1 MARVVLGPGLG
12 NVANAHF
19 LDLTVHWYVGY
30 CCSGACG
37 KCLAFADP
45 CIYELHCIRCM
56 LEKCLYD

>member
-37 KCLAFADP
+37 KCLALLTPAYMSFTVYNA
-45 CIYELHCIRCM
+45 CVGEVSV
-56 LEKCLYD
+56 